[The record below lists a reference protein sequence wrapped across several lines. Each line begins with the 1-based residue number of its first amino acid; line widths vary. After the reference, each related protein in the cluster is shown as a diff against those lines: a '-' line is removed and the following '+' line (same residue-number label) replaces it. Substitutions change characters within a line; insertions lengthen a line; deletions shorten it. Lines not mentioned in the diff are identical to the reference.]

1 MTDMLVD
8 SHCHLEDE
16 RFTGDVEGA
25 LQRME
30 SAGVGRCILAGSDL
44 PTSCRIAE
52 LAAAHP
58 NVYGVV
64 GLHPHEARF
73 FNAETLPALEEL
85 LTRPRML
92 GIGEIGLDYY
102 YDHSPRE
109 AQREVFAR
117 QLDFAFEQGVP
128 AVFHVRD
135 AHGDTLELF
144 RARKSRMPAGVMHCY
159 TGSVE
164 SAREYLT
171 LGLYISFSGSVT
183 FKNAHHL
190 QDVARFV
197 PADRLLVE
205 TDSPYLAPVP
215 MRGQRNEPAYVRYV
229 ASTVADLRGV
239 PLEEL
244 IRQTTANVERLYKR
258 MEPAR

>member
-135 AHGDTLELF
+135 AHALY
-144 RARKSRMPAGVMHCY
+144 GVMVGY
-159 TGSVE
+159 G
-164 SAREYLT
+164 
-171 LGLYISFSGSVT
+171 YISQQHINH
-183 FKNAHHL
+183 KPCQHHNFGH
-190 QDVARFV
+190 VHNH
-197 PADRLLVE
+197 
-205 TDSPYLAPVP
+205 
-215 MRGQRNEPAYVRYV
+215 G
-229 ASTVADLRGV
+229 
-239 PLEEL
+239 
-244 IRQTTANVERLYKR
+244 I
-258 MEPAR
+258 